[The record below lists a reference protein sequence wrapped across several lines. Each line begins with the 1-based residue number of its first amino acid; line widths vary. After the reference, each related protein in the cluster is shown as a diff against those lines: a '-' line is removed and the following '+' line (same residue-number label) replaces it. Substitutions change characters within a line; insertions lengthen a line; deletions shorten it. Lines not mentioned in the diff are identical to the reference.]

1 MNKLKRYT
9 LGRVTLAKTENSSL
23 QGAGI
28 VECDHGEFYRC
39 ADIDPLLESIGAG
52 GVTGNIDAL
61 DAVIAQCE
69 KVSNRLGIED
79 HEQAVLEGELTLA
92 NALRASAWELS
103 LISTL
108 AKNLKESIQKKTV
121 EQHRAEFEL
130 WLSSVETRGATDFE
144 RYMEDGFYMDW
155 DVQRAWISW
164 KAARGITE

>member
-9 LGRVTLAKTENSSL
+9 LGRVTLAKTDNASL

-39 ADIDPLLESIGAG
+39 ADIDPLLESIGSG

-103 LISTL
+103 LISKL
-108 AKNLKESIQKKTV
+108 AKNLKESTQQKTIK
-121 EQHRAEFEL
+121 QHQAEFEE
-130 WLSSVETRGATDFE
+130 WTVNSTKKDS
-144 RYMEDGFYMDW
+144 DGEYDHYHTSLEW
-155 DVQRAWISW
+155 QAW
-164 KAARGITE
+164 KAARGVHDEQK